1 MQHTE
6 LSDATYGSLQ
16 VNLNFITSDQY
27 TQAYLEQLFSN
38 KGPVAEL
45 ENYFTKASDRLAKQI
60 SLRESKNV
68 TGKRK
73 IVKQSEEVHLSEQ
86 AEGPT
91 ECQKVGTMDRREDG
105 TTAYIEEDAS
115 LKWSIVE
122 TQPEGSL
129 T

>member
-1 MQHTE
+1 MQHSE
-6 LSDATYGSLQ
+6 LSDATFGSSQ

-45 ENYFTKASDRLAKQI
+45 ENYFTKASERLANQI
-60 SLRESKNV
+60 TLWESKNM

-73 IVKQSEEVHLSEQ
+73 IVKQSEEVHLSAQ
-86 AEGPT
+86 THGST
-91 ECQKVGTMDRREDG
+91 ECHKVGTMDRREDG